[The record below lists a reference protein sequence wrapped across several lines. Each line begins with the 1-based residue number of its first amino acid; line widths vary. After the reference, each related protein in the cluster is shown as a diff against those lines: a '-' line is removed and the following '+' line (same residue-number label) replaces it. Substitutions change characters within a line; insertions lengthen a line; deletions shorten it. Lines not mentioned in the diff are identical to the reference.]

1 LTDADRLLEAMAE
14 EYRELKGTRRLVRAG
29 DRLDADLDIDSLLA
43 QELLAGL
50 EDRFGIELIGDPRLV
65 DVRTAGDL
73 VDVIAATMEPAR

>member
-1 LTDADRLLEAMAE
+1 LTDADDLLEAMAQ
-14 EYRELKGTRRLVRAG
+14 EYRELKGTARVVRAG
-29 DRLDADLDIDSLLA
+29 DRLDVDLDIDSLLA